1 MIEAFRKHP
10 SWSKPGA
17 LLMLNTGAHEAN
29 THSRPAPT
37 RGVDLEA
44 ARQGHQIE
52 CACVGGS
59 ASNPYVANEGQKA
72 LLVSRDGGGLR
83 RHSVVREGN
92 ITKLF
97 FNHTRG
103 QMTYARSQTATLSQF
118 ASGNGFHPLE
128 AMADLALGHTLAC
141 LGQSKGCAEREGEVI
156 AAWAKQV
163 TSITKRVRESG
174 GFGGRI
180 VLRTSLINFGFDQR
194 GAENRVKL
202 HMNAFL
208 RKMAASSTPSSP
220 GDTGPGPSR
229 SGIYVLDVEALTM
242 QRPETVSIMHV
253 GSVRNTKK
261 LIYATNVG
269 NVG

>member
-1 MIEAFRKHP
+1 MRWGLGIEPIRRQRRAKGSARVEGWGGAPPALGGTRREYHEAFLQP
-10 SWSKPGA
+10 YAGPDDLCA
-17 LLMLNTGAHEAN
+17 FAN
-29 THSRPAPT
+29 CDT
-37 RGVDLEA
+37 
-44 ARQGHQIE
+44 
-52 CACVGGS
+52 
-59 ASNPYVANEGQKA
+59 
-72 LLVSRDGGGLR
+72 
-83 RHSVVREGN
+83 
-92 ITKLF
+92 
-97 FNHTRG
+97 
-103 QMTYARSQTATLSQF
+103 
-118 ASGNGFHPLE
+118 FHPLE

-229 SGIYVLDVEALTM
+229 TGIYVLDVEALTM